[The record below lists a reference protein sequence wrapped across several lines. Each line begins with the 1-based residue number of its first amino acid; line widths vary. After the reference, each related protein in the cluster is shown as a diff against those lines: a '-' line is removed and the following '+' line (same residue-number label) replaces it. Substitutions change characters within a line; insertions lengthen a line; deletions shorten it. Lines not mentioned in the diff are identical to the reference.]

1 VNNARPFIIEFLPP
15 LPFFAVLVISAFLS
29 SSSRAA
35 YFANFLFS
43 FQAKKDSLVTGV
55 KSSDLRAAL
64 SASIFSSIVVS
75 SAAAAS
81 ASFLFFSLSFL
92 EVTT

>member
-1 VNNARPFIIEFLPP
+1 LA
-15 LPFFAVLVISAFLS
+15 AFL
-29 SSSRAA
+29 
-35 YFANFLFS
+35 LS
-43 FQAKKDSLVTGV
+43 FQAKNDSLVTGV
-55 KSSDLRAAL
+55 KPSDLRAAL
-64 SASIFSSIVVS
+64 SSSIFSSIVVS